1 MFKSQQGVNL
11 VWCRAHAIPV
21 LEEVKQ
27 KEQSSRSS
35 SAMFQGHPLPR
46 SEFET
51 SQSHTTICHV
61 RVQAH
66 THTQTRT
73 HRERESV
80 L

>member
-11 VWCRAHAIPV
+11 VWCHAHAIPV
-21 LEEVKQ
+21 LGEVKQ
-27 KEQSSRSS
+27 KEQSSRPS
-35 SAMFQGHPLPR
+35 SAMFQGPPLPR

-51 SQSHTTICHV
+51 SLSHTTIWRAH
-61 RVQAH
+61 VQAH
-66 THTQTRT
+66 TRT